1 MQISNTDEPECCS
14 MQQDGLESNSVIQ
27 APVATQCSKTAPEV
41 NQEGKRTA
49 PLASQCSKSA
59 INHLKRIRR
68 KQEQKL
74 NCPHCHLCVLKKN
87 LKKHKQ
93 RAHSG
98 VDHDVTAQSHLQSQ
112 CIDPNNR
119 VFAVAKSSKGPCI
132 PIHAIKK
139 SWGSSH
145 KVICEL
151 EVCNGVMDF
160 KRRSGMRSCQ
170 CTHLKSVEYCRSDSE
185 HVLHE
190 EVLGEMVQ
198 QKWFS
203 EERKK
208 ECLSI

>member
-1 MQISNTDEPECCS
+1 MCKSATLTNQSAVQCS
-14 MQQDGLESNSVIQ
+14 KMARKVIQ
-27 APVATQCSKTAPEV
+27 TSPVATQCSRTAPEV
-41 NQEGKRTA
+41 NQEGNRTA

-87 LKKHKQ
+87 LKKHIQ

-139 SWGSSH
+139 TWGSSH

-170 CTHLKSVEYCRSDSE
+170 CSHLKSLLKSNACKHYPGHSNAGF
-185 HVLHE
+185 L
-190 EVLGEMVQ
+190 Q
-198 QKWFS
+198 
-203 EERKK
+203 
-208 ECLSI
+208 